1 MKDVVFQERSPLP
14 ALLLAAIA
22 LLFLALAAACDG
34 DDSSPATP
42 TAIGQPTDSPTPT
55 AAPTTP
61 VATPSPSPS
70 PTSPTPTASPTPAP
84 TPFDGT
90 RGPVEKLGS
99 DPVALLT
106 DVRTGRHP
114 TFDRIVFEFQDNVP
128 GYRIEYVE
136 PPILQDASGL
146 PVEIAG
152 SAFLQVRFNP
162 AAAHDPVTGE
172 PTYTG
177 PREIA
182 DGLPALVE
190 AEQTGDFE
198 AYVTWVLGLTEETDF
213 KVSVLQDPFRLVIDV
228 AHP

>member
-1 MKDVVFQERSPLP
+1 MKAVILQERLPLP
-14 ALLLAAIA
+14 TLLLAAVA
-22 LLFLALAAACDG
+22 LVFLALAAACDG

-42 TAIGQPTDSPTPT
+42 TPTATGQPTDSPTPT
-55 AAPTTP
+55 AAPTAP
-61 VATPSPSPS
+61 VATPS
-70 PTSPTPTASPTPAP
+70 PTSPTPTASPTPA
-84 TPFDGT
+84 PFDGT

-162 AAAHDPVTGE
+162 AAAHDPFTGQL
-172 PTYTG
+172 TYTG

-213 KVSVLQDPFRLVIDV
+213 KVSVLQDPFRVAIDV
-228 AHP
+228 KHP